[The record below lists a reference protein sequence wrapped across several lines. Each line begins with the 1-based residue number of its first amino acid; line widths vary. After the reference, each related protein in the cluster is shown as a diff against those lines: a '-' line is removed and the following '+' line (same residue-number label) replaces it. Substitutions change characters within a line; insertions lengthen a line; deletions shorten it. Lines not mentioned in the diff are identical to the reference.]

1 MFFGGWTFAVDQYH
15 LSKDSP
21 ITESLIFE
29 YEYISNR
36 MQLSKTNKYLISAL
50 LLAVIF
56 HGTAMFFTLEKTYDA
71 LIHLFFA
78 NHYANSWFEPWN
90 YSWYTG
96 FTTMG
101 YPPLVHQLIGL
112 CSFLGGLK
120 FGLFTVALL
129 AVVLFITGVYRF
141 TLVLIPNQKVAGYA
155 ALLAVFSSSF
165 VETLHLF
172 GQLPSI
178 IGIGVLMH
186 ALPEIYSW
194 IKTGRYTALLKALLL
209 IAITVCSH
217 HVTPIFGM
225 VFFIFPLI
233 GLVIMDASREKVNTT
248 KAITFILFFKT
259 LIQHLKRIIVFGF
272 GSLVLIIGCI
282 LPYWINTKNNPITQ
296 VPIPHGSRD
305 HFLEVTSSGLV
316 FFLIPYG
323 MLLLLFPYF
332 FYRFYSKR
340 FLFFGLSLSM
350 LVLLGTGGTTPI
362 PRMLLGDNAFNILTL
377 DRFTLWASIMM
388 LPLFGEF
395 CYRFVEGDFKETLQ
409 QKWGAIAHRL
419 SGGLLVS
426 IFIFFAVFTIAL
438 GRFRPSQPEAIKMQ
452 PIVNFL
458 NQDDHDKWRYL
469 PLGFGDQMA
478 WLSTQTKAT
487 TVDGNYHS
495 ARRLPELTTR
505 AVERLENSKFRG
517 IEGIGSL
524 QEFLTVPEKYN
535 LKYVF
540 SNDKFYDPILY
551 FTGWHR
557 LSRLEN
563 GIMVWEKAGIN
574 PLPVVIPKEDVPT
587 YQKLLWGIIPM
598 TTISLFILF
607 MLYSLWRRSFTTHT
621 IHNSI
626 PFPAKIPSLRTQQ
639 FVYYSSLFWAAALLL
654 LTIITVYQSYS
665 KTTRQ
670 QPEQVIKAYYDAL
683 DFKNFEKAHTYLNPE
698 SGKDITQFMLEIS
711 VSDGLLSSYAKLD
724 AIETTILAADSAF
737 AKAEVHTTW
746 ITPLKAIHQTKIHEL
761 VQQDG
766 NWYLQPEMIDPDTPP
781 DQLFVQNTP
790 QFYNHGKRRITSE
803 QTYHEDVLKQP
814 VVEVL
819 SARLVYHNGQY
830 SIVGEVQNVDHIPA
844 DLAITGTLYDKNHKE
859 LAQYNVRDAMKHKLL
874 PQEVT
879 PFRMDFTPIAWK
891 TETDTTSIPH
901 RFSVA
906 VQANVATTDIL
917 PSITLST
924 VTLEDD
930 ILSGSL
936 FNQSVRS
943 ATIPQLLVSSYN
955 DRQELLWVQ
964 PHYLD
969 ESVRPQRQLAFNAQ
983 AMMDTLPVVH
993 LAQAAYTSV
1002 NGLPNA
1008 SIAQKV
1014 VPNRNTQLQ
1023 ATQLIPTTQGYVGL
1037 KLNAYIGQE

>member
-1 MFFGGWTFAVDQYH
+1 MKQ
-15 LSKDSP
+15 
-21 ITESLIFE
+21 
-29 YEYISNR
+29 
-36 MQLSKTNKYLISAL
+36 QKTNKYLIAAL
-50 LLAVIF
+50 LLGLVF
-56 HGTAMFFTLEKTYDA
+56 HGSSMFFTLEKTYDA

-78 NHYANSWFEPWN
+78 NHYTSSWFEPWN

-112 CSFLGGLK
+112 FSFVGGLK
-120 FGLFTVALL
+120 FGLFTTALL
-129 AVVLFITGVYRF
+129 AVLVFITGVYRF
-141 TLVLIPNQKVAGYA
+141 TFVLIPNPKVAGYA

-178 IGIGVLMH
+178 IGIGILMH

-194 IKTGRYTALLKALLL
+194 IKTGQYFALAKAFLL

-233 GLVIMDASREKVNTT
+233 GLVIMDTCREKTNTT

-259 LIQHLKRIIVFGF
+259 LLQHLKRIIVFGL
-272 GSLVLIIGCI
+272 GSLLLIIGCI

-305 HFLEVTSSGLV
+305 NFLEVTSSGLV

-323 MLLLLFPYF
+323 LLLLLFPYF

-362 PRMLLGDNAFNILTL
+362 PRLLLGDNAFNILTL
-377 DRFTLWASIMM
+377 DRFTLWASIMV
-388 LPLFGEF
+388 LPLLGEF
-395 CYRFVEGDFKETLQ
+395 CYRFVEGDFKNIFQE
-409 QKWGAIAHRL
+409 KWGAVTHRL

-426 IFIFFAVFTIAL
+426 IFIFFAVFTISL
-438 GRFRPSQPEAIKMQ
+438 GRFRPSQPDTIKMQ

-458 NQDDHDKWRYL
+458 NQDNHDKWRYL

-478 WLSTQTKAT
+478 WLSTQTNAA

-517 IEGIGSL
+517 IQGIGSL
-524 QEFLTVPEKYN
+524 QEFLTVPEKYH

-557 LSRLEN
+557 LNRLEN

-574 PLPVVIPKEDVPT
+574 LLPVVIPKEDQPT
-587 YQKLLWGIIPM
+587 YQKLLWGIVPIATVCLFILLILYRLWKRASKTSASTSTAVFFIKIPLTRTKQLVYYTTIIWAEILLIS
-598 TTISLFILF
+598 TTIS
-607 MLYSLWRRSFTTHT
+607 
-621 IHNSI
+621 
-626 PFPAKIPSLRTQQ
+626 
-639 FVYYSSLFWAAALLL
+639 
-654 LTIITVYQSYS
+654 VYQSYT

-670 QPEQVIKAYYDAL
+670 QPEQVIKGYYDAL
-683 DFKNFEKAHTYLNPE
+683 DFKAFEKAHAYLNPQ
-698 SGKDITQFMLEIS
+698 SDKDITQFMLEIS

-724 AIETTILAADSAF
+724 AIETKMLITDATPAGRTGGF

-746 ITPLKAIHQTKIHEL
+746 ITPLKEIKQTKIHEL
-761 VQQDG
+761 IQLNG
-766 NWYLQPEMIDPDTPP
+766 NWYLQPETIDPDIPP
-781 DQLFVQNTP
+781 DQFVVQNNP
-790 QFYNHGKRRITSE
+790 QFYNHGKRKITSE

-819 SARLVYHNGQY
+819 SSRLVIHNNRY

-844 DLAITGTLYDKNHKE
+844 DLTITGTLYDTNHTV
-859 LAQYNVRDAMKHKLL
+859 LAQYNVRDVMKHKLL

-879 PFRMDFTPIAWK
+879 PFRIDFNPIVWK
-891 TETDTTSIPH
+891 TKTGILPTS
-901 RFSVA
+901 FSVA
-906 VQANVATTDIL
+906 VQANVATTDVL
-917 PSITLST
+917 PTITLSGIKIA
-924 VTLEDD
+924 DNR
-930 ILSGSL
+930 ISGKL
-936 FNQSVRS
+936 FNPSVQA
-943 ATIPQLLVSSYN
+943 ATIPQVLVATYTH
-955 DRQELLWVQ
+955 QKELIWVH
-964 PHYLD
+964 PEYLD
-969 ESVRPQRQLAFNAQ
+969 ESVRPQRQLAFQ
-983 AMMDTLPVVH
+983 ATTTLETIPEVRI
-993 LAQAAYTSV
+993 AKAAYTSV
-1002 NGLPNA
+1002 NGSPNA

-1014 VPNRNTQLQ
+1014 VPNRNSQVRAMQ
-1023 ATQLIPTTQGYVGL
+1023 QIPMAQGYVAL
-1037 KLNAYIGQE
+1037 KLNAFIGQDQ